1 VVGDEETFPTTYHL
15 PLPLTDKY
23 QTFNQIVL
31 RFAHFQSCC
40 NSVLNQS
47 ALGVNGGR
55 NNRATDG
62 PENLADTIRALTS
75 SKDTVLSQK
84 TER

>member
-23 QTFNQIVL
+23 QTFNQMVL

-47 ALGVNGGR
+47 ALLKSAVPPDSRRTKN
-55 NNRATDG
+55 
-62 PENLADTIRALTS
+62 
-75 SKDTVLSQK
+75 KVQY
-84 TER
+84 